1 MAVDPD
7 LSLRLVEAVK
17 VQAREEPDMYLVG
30 REGTKIPAH
39 RSVLSLFCP
48 LLKSVIQTSPQH
60 LTACILLPESSTA
73 SLASMVAIFYSG
85 LVPAA
90 PEDKEAIREI
100 EQTCDLFG
108 FQIDLREKVGSKDI
122 AATEIVSEDISMEIV
137 SEDINQESDGNITFM
152 KSNQVVESDS
162 KDKLIQQQD
171 AEGSLLRKC
180 ELCEYTNDLPINLMK
195 HYSVHHFNA
204 NISQLTDFYFELN
217 FLTGTYDPCKVCNKV
232 LGQNT
237 LEKNTHKEV
246 ITHIGVYHM
255 KILDVLKTN
264 KIELPNFF
272 KSRKTS
278 GGSVTAKSSPLKEEF
293 KCELCPMTPFAT
305 RTEFQDHL
313 SGVHFWTE
321 LVGEYGNKYSKACS
335 LCRFKFQTLQQL
347 AKHIGT
353 IHNKVLGLYQRKL
366 TNTKPEKKSVTDERL
381 TCTFKCPEVFADTN
395 DLKKHYISSHFAD
408 QLVSKFGSY
417 GSQCSLCFA
426 WLNSKEELAVH
437 IGDFHGKVSEMIQS
451 EEGSHELNEE
461 TVLPV
466 GGSKSM
472 NEEMLVKKMIEKSKK
487 LMRGRNLKIISE
499 EKKIV
504 NISMKK

>member
-7 LSLRLVEAVK
+7 LSERLVEAVK
-17 VQAREEPDMYLVG
+17 LQAREDPDMYLVG

-39 RSVLSLFCP
+39 RSVLSLFSP

-85 LVPAA
+85 LVPAT
-90 PEDKEAIREI
+90 PEDVDAIGEI
-100 EQTCDLFG
+100 EETCDLLG
-108 FQIDLREKVGSKDI
+108 FQIDLREKLESRDM
-122 AATEIVSEDISMEIV
+122 AATEIVGEDISMEIV
-137 SEDINQESDGNITFM
+137 SEDINQDSDSNEQLI
-152 KSNQVVESDS
+152 KSNQVIESDA
-162 KDKLIQQQD
+162 KEEIIQQNT
-171 AEGSLLRKC
+171 EGSHSKC
-180 ELCEYTNDLPINLMK
+180 ELCEYSNDLPINLMK
-195 HYSVHHFNA
+195 HYSVNHFNA

-278 GGSVTAKSSPLKEEF
+278 GGSVIAKASPVKEEF

-353 IHNKVLGLYQRKL
+353 IHNKVLGLYKQKL
-366 TNTKPEKKSVTDERL
+366 TKKSVNDEML
-381 TCTFKCPEVFADTN
+381 SCSFKCPEVFADQN
-395 DLKKHYISSHFAD
+395 DLKKHYISSHFAE

-426 WLNSKEELAVH
+426 WLNSKDELAVH
-437 IGDFHGKVSEMIQS
+437 IGDFHGKVSEMIQPE
-451 EEGSHELNEE
+451 EEGGQNLDEI
-461 TVLPV
+461 TVKKILPV
-466 GGSKSM
+466 GVSKGI

-487 LMRGRNLKIISE
+487 LMRERNLKILSE

-504 NISMKK
+504 NISMKR